1 MLIDAEQT
9 VNPLCNIF
17 FTGIGTVTAMM
28 LPYSVVLLVT
38 WSLFL
43 LMYWWL
49 GIPLGLQAP
58 YTYVAPAG

>member
-1 MLIDAEQT
+1 
-9 VNPLCNIF
+9 
-17 FTGIGTVTAMM
+17 MM

-43 LMYWWL
+43 LAYWWL

-58 YTYVAPAG
+58 YTYPTPGG